1 MADLYV
7 SQTECQER
15 RRKIETDYQALA
27 ERVGKQGAEIDD
39 LRIFDVKEN
48 ERLERIENIFSI
60 ISKITVSV
68 VAAIIL
74 LIIKGALK
82 I

>member
-1 MADLYV
+1 MSDLYV
-7 SQTECQER
+7 SQTECEER
-15 RRKIETDYQALA
+15 RRKIETDYRVLA
-27 ERVGKQGAEIDD
+27 ERVGKHGAEIDD

-68 VAAIIL
+68 VAAMIL

>member
-1 MADLYV
+1 MSDLYV
-7 SQTECQER
+7 SQTECEEH
-15 RRKIETDYQALA
+15 RRKIETDYRVLA
-27 ERVGKQGAEIDD
+27 ERVGKHGAEIDD